1 MIIIKNKQLNFNK
14 YNYIKK
20 VLKIE
25 FFIDRFFIKLKKN
38 FKYIYFKI
46 LINNYF

>member
-20 VLKIE
+20 KIINFDKIQLKIN
-25 FFIDRFFIKLKKN
+25 I
-38 FKYIYFKI
+38 
-46 LINNYF
+46 